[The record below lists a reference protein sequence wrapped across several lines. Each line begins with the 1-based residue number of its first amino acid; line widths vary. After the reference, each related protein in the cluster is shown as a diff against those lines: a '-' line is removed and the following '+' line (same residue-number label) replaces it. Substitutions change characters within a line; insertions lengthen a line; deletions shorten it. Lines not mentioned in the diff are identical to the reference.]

1 MTSLKKKSILL
12 PLTLLAVALYAIL
25 SGGQFD
31 IWKDQE
37 KWYTL
42 VLFFG
47 LAFLYQGK
55 TEQETSHVFIG
66 MLMTGLSLHFIL
78 QSKLDHWPDTFTM
91 IVFVVGVA
99 LFMKSAQ
106 KKEYRIESI
115 VLIAL
120 GLFLYFFQQI
130 VKQLGAL
137 SIPTSDFELYW
148 PYVLIAVSLLLLFL
162 KRK

>member
-1 MTSLKKKSILL
+1 ML

-25 SGGQFD
+25 SGDQFD

-42 VLFFG
+42 VLLFG

-55 TEQETSHVFIG
+55 KEQETSHVFIG
-66 MLMTGLSLHFIL
+66 MLMTGLALHFIL
-78 QSKLDHWPDTFTM
+78 QPKLEHWPDTFTM
-91 IVFVVGVA
+91 IVFIVGLA
-99 LFMKSAQ
+99 LLMKSSQ
-106 KKEYRIESI
+106 KKEYRIESV

-130 VKQLGAL
+130 TKQLSTL
-137 SIPTSDFELYW
+137 SIPTSGFELYW

-162 KRK
+162 KGNNLYNIIV

>member
-1 MTSLKKKSILL
+1 MKKKSILL

-55 TEQETSHVFIG
+55 KEQETSHVFIG

-78 QSKLDHWPDTFTM
+78 QPKLDHWPDTFTM
-91 IVFVVGVA
+91 IVFIVGLA
-99 LFMKSAQ
+99 LFMKSSQ
-106 KKEYRIESI
+106 KKEYRIES
-115 VLIAL
+115 VALIGL

-130 VKQLGAL
+130 TKQLSSL
-137 SIPTSDFELYW
+137 SIPTSGFELYW
-148 PYVLIAVSLLLLFL
+148 PYVLMAVSLLLLFL

>member
-1 MTSLKKKSILL
+1 MKKKSILL

-25 SGGQFD
+25 SGSQFD
-31 IWKDQE
+31 LWQDQE
-37 KWYTL
+37 KWFTL
-42 VLFFG
+42 VLLFG

-55 TEQETSHVFIG
+55 KEQDYAHVFIG
-66 MLMTGLSLHFIL
+66 MLLAGLSLHFIL
-78 QSKLDHWPDTFTM
+78 QPKIDYWPDTFTM
-91 IVFVVGVA
+91 IVFIVGLA

-106 KKEYRIESI
+106 KKEYRLESV

-130 VKQLGAL
+130 TKQLSAL
-137 SIPTSDFELYW
+137 SIPTSGFELYW
-148 PYVLIAVSLLLLFL
+148 PYVLILVSLLLLFL